1 MGILVDSNLSFDMHI
16 QDVVKKANRILG
28 VIKRNFKF
36 LDCTTFIMLYK
47 SMVRSH
53 LEYAQ
58 TVWSPYRQFNIEL
71 LEKVQRRATK
81 IIPGF
86 YKLPYEQRLA
96 RLNLPT
102 LAYRRVRGDMIET
115 FKLLKGSYDS
125 QAGPALTRA
134 VYSGTRGHCMKLYKV
149 YAKKDVRKY
158 NFVVRIADLWNS
170 LPEQVVESQNVNA
183 FKDNLDKHWRSQE
196 LVTNYKSKIRT
207 RKPESLL

>member
-1 MGILVDSNLSFDMHI
+1 M
-16 QDVVKKANRILG
+16 
-28 VIKRNFKF
+28 
-36 LDCTTFIMLYK
+36 
-47 SMVRSH
+47 
-53 LEYAQ
+53 EYAQ

-102 LAYRRVRGDMIET
+102 VAYRRVRGDMIET